1 MIKKKPTKYRFLSPL
16 LRRGFGGGISFV
28 CKVWGRLL
36 LLLMLI
42 STSASATNHYK
53 NFKVAV
59 YSRAYE
65 TAKMGDEKSL
75 EAIWDEISQQVKVDK
90 IYLETHR
97 DLLIVDE
104 KTLLSAKKFFESRG
118 IETAG
123 GITLTVNESNNFETF
138 CYTNPEHRK
147 KVKEIVEYT
156 ARHFNELILD
166 DFFFTDC
173 KCELCIKAKGNRSW
187 TEYRLDLMT
196 KAAKELV
203 IDPAKA
209 VNPNIKVVIK
219 YPNWYDHFQ
228 GCGFNLET
236 EPKLF
241 DGLYTGT
248 ETRDP
253 SSNQHLQPYLGY
265 EVFRYFNNLKPG
277 KNGGGW
283 VDPGG
288 MMYMDRYAEQLW
300 LTMFAK
306 APEITL
312 FDFRQLQRPL
322 LKTDRAAWQSTDICS
337 FNYDEMMKPI
347 PDKSDKMVQPTTIAR
362 AAGYTFETI
371 DKFLGQ
377 LGNPV
382 GVKTYKPFHSV
393 GEDFLPNYLGMIGI
407 PMDIVP
413 VFPEN
418 EPIVFLTEQARFDPE
433 IVAKI
438 KKQLLAG
445 RDIMVTSGFLKAM
458 QDKGISDIVELRV
471 TDAKASVKE
480 FAAGWGS
487 HSISD
492 RPMIIPQIKYITND
506 SWEVVS
512 AFDGTNGWPIVH
524 RGDYAKGKFYV
535 LTIPDNVIDLYQ
547 LPMDVLSKIKEILTP
562 NMPALLEAPGYT
574 SLFIYDNNAVIVE
587 SFTDQSRQVR
597 LRLAEGYSKVKDLV
611 SGKEISGEKKDY
623 FQGRRQPPIS
633 KTVVNLELKPHSY
646 LVLQLEKE

>member
-1 MIKKKPTKYRFLSPL
+1 MISIKNIFFSLAFLAI
-16 LRRGFGGGISFV
+16 ISSV
-28 CKVWGRLL
+28 NAGD
-36 LLLMLI
+36 
-42 STSASATNHYK
+42 HYK
-53 NFKVAV
+53 NFSVAV

-65 TAKMGDEKSL
+65 TAKMGDDKVL
-75 EAIWDEISQQVKVDK
+75 EPIWDEISQQVKIDK

-104 KTLLSAKKFFESRG
+104 ATLLNAKKFFESRG
-118 IETAG
+118 IKTAG

-147 KVKEIVEYT
+147 KVKEIVEFT
-156 ARHFNELILD
+156 AKHFDELILD
-166 DFFFTDC
+166 DFFFTNC
-173 KCELCIKAKGNRSW
+173 KCELCVKAKGTKSW
-187 TEYRLDLMT
+187 TDYRLELMT
-196 KAAKELV
+196 KAAKELI

-209 VNPNIKVVIK
+209 VNPKIKVVVK

-265 EVFRYFNNLKPG
+265 LVFRYFNNLKPG
-277 KNGGGW
+277 QNGGGW

-288 MMYMDRYAEQLW
+288 LSFMDRYAEQLW

-322 LKTDRAAWQSTDICS
+322 LKTDRADWQNHEICS

-347 PDKSDKMVQPTTIAR
+347 ADKSGKMVIPTTIAR

-371 DKFLGQ
+371 DQFLGQ

-393 GEDFLPNYLGMIGI
+393 GEDFLPNYMGMIGI

-438 KKQLLAG
+438 KKQLLSG
-445 RDIMVTSGFLKAM
+445 KDVMVTSGFLKAM
-458 QDKGISDIVELRV
+458 QDKGLSDIVELRV
-471 TDAKASVKE
+471 TGAKASVKE
-480 FAAGWGS
+480 FAAGWGPHIFS
-487 HSISD
+487 ENE
-492 RPMIIPQIKYITND
+492 MLIPEIKYITND

-512 AFDGTNGWPIVH
+512 AFDQTNGWPIVH
-524 RGDYAKGKFYV
+524 RGDYTKGKLYV
-535 LTIPDNVIDLYQ
+535 LTIPDNVIDLYN
-547 LPMDVLSKIKEILTP
+547 LPVDVLSRIKEIL
-562 NMPALLEAPGYT
+562 MPAMPAILEAPGYT
-574 SLFIYDNNAVIVE
+574 SLFVYDNNTVIVE
-587 SFTDQSRQVR
+587 SFKNEKQQVK
-597 LRLAEGYSKVKDLV
+597 LRLADTYSKAVDLV
-611 SGKEISGEKKDY
+611 TGKEITGEKKQY
-623 FQGRRQPPIS
+623 FQGWRKPPVS
-633 KTVVNLELKPHSY
+633 KTILNLELKPHSY
-646 LVLQLEKE
+646 AVIKLEK

>member
-1 MIKKKPTKYRFLSPL
+1 MNTTKKLFLSL
-16 LRRGFGGGISFV
+16 A
-28 CKVWGRLL
+28 LL
-36 LLLMLI
+36 LLVI
-42 STSASATNHYK
+42 SSAIAADHYK
-53 NFKVAV
+53 NFRVAV
-59 YSRAYE
+59 YTRAYE
-65 TAKMGDEKSL
+65 TAKMGDDKVL
-75 EAIWDEISQQVKVDK
+75 EPIWDEISQQLKVDK

-97 DLLIVDE
+97 DLLVVDE
-104 KTLLSAKKFFESRG
+104 ATLLHAKKFFEDRG

-123 GITLTVNESNNFETF
+123 GITLTVDESNNFQTF
-138 CYTNPEHRK
+138 CYSNPEHRK
-147 KVKEIVEYT
+147 KIKEIVEFT
-156 ARHFNELILD
+156 AKHFDELILD
-166 DFFFTDC
+166 DFFFTNC
-173 KCELCIKAKGNRSW
+173 KCELCVKAKGTKSW
-187 TEYRLDLMT
+187 TDFRLDLMT
-196 KAAKELV
+196 KAAKELI

-209 VNPNIKVVIK
+209 VNPKIKVVVK

-241 DGLYTGT
+241 DGIYTGT

-253 SSNQHLQPYLGY
+253 SSNQHLQQYLGY

-300 LTMFAK
+300 LTLFSK

-322 LKTDRAAWQSTDICS
+322 LKTDRAAWQSTDVCS

-347 PDKSDKMVQPTTIAR
+347 PDKSGKMVQPTTIAR

-371 DKFLGQ
+371 DKFIGQ

-382 GVKTYKPFHSV
+382 GVKTYKPIHSV

-418 EPIVFLTEQARFDPE
+418 EPIVLLTEQAKFDPE
-433 IVAKI
+433 IISKI
-438 KKQLLAG
+438 KKQLNSG
-445 RDIMVTSGFLKAM
+445 KDIMVTSGFLKAM
-458 QDKGISDIVELRV
+458 QDKGLNDIVELRIGNE
-471 TDAKASVKE
+471 KASVRE
-480 FAAGWGS
+480 FAAGWGP
-487 HSISD
+487 HLFTD
-492 RPMIIPQIKYITND
+492 QEMIIPEIRYITND

-512 AFDGTNGWPIVH
+512 AFDQTNGWPIVH
-524 RGDYAKGKFYV
+524 RADYTKGKFYV
-535 LTIPDNVIDLYQ
+535 LTIPDNVIDLYK
-547 LPMDVLSKIKEILTP
+547 LPVDVLSRIKEILTP
-562 NMPALLEAPGYT
+562 AMPALLEAPGYT
-574 SLFIYDNNAVIVE
+574 SLFVYDNNTVIVE
-587 SFTDQSRQVR
+587 SFTNEKQQVK
-597 LRLAEGYSKVKDLV
+597 LRLAEGFTKARDLI

-623 FQGRRQPPIS
+623 FQGWKKPPLS
-633 KTVVNLELKPHSY
+633 KMVVNLELKPHSY
-646 LVLQLEKE
+646 LVLQLEK

>member
-1 MIKKKPTKYRFLSPL
+1 MKMKNNKINKCRFLNFPL
-16 LRRGFGGGISFV
+16 SAGIL
-28 CKVWGRLL
+28 GRLL
-36 LLLMLI
+36 VILMLF
-42 STSASATNHYK
+42 SSSVFAADHYK

-65 TAKMGDEKSL
+65 TAKMGDLNYL
-75 EAIWDEISQQVKVDK
+75 EPIWDEISQQLKVDK

-104 KTLLSAKKFFESRG
+104 VTLLKAKKFFEDRG

-147 KVKEIVEYT
+147 KVKEIVEFT
-156 ARHFNELILD
+156 AKHFDELILD
-166 DFFFTDC
+166 DFFFTNC
-173 KCELCIKAKGNRSW
+173 KCELCIKAKGTKSW
-187 TEYRLDLMT
+187 TDYRLELMT
-196 KAAKELV
+196 KAAKDLV

-209 VNPNIKVVIK
+209 VNPKIKVVVK

-236 EPKLF
+236 EPKMF

-253 SSNQHLQPYLGY
+253 SSNQHLQQYLGY
-265 EVFRYFNNLKPG
+265 SVFRYFENLKPG

-288 MMYMDRYAEQLW
+288 LTYMDRYAEQLW

-337 FNYDEMMKPI
+337 FNYDEMMKPVA
-347 PDKSDKMVQPTTIAR
+347 DKNGKMVQPTTIAR

-371 DKFLGQ
+371 DQFLGL

-382 GVKTYKPFHSV
+382 GVKSYKPYHSV
-393 GEDFLPNYLGMIGI
+393 GEDFLQNYMGMIGV

-413 VFPEN
+413 EFPEN
-418 EPIVFLTEQARFDPE
+418 EPIVFLTEQASRDAG
-433 IVAKI
+433 IVGKI
-438 KKQLLAG
+438 KKQLLSG
-445 RDIMVTSGFLKAM
+445 KDVMVTSGFLKAM
-458 QDKGISDIVELRV
+458 QDKGIGDIVELRV
-471 TDAKASVKE
+471 TDDKASVKE
-480 FAAGWGS
+480 FAAGWGP
-487 HSISD
+487 HSFSQQE
-492 RPMIIPQIKYITND
+492 MIIPQIKYITND

-512 AFDGTNGWPIVH
+512 AFDGTNGWPIIH

-535 LTIPDNVIDLYQ
+535 LTIPDNVTDLYQ
-547 LPMDVLSKIKEILTP
+547 LPVDVLSKIKEILTP
-562 NMPALLEAPGYT
+562 NMPALLEAPGNT
-574 SLFIYDNNAVIVE
+574 SLFVYDNNTVIVE
-587 SFTDQSRQVR
+587 SFTNEKMQVK
-597 LRLAEGYSKVKDLV
+597 LRLAEGFSKAKDLV
-611 SGKEISGEKKDY
+611 SGKEISGEKKEY

-633 KTVVNLELKPHSY
+633 KIVLNLELKPHSY
-646 LVLQLEKE
+646 LVLQLEK

>member
-1 MIKKKPTKYRFLSPL
+1 M
-16 LRRGFGGGISFV
+16 
-28 CKVWGRLL
+28 
-36 LLLMLI
+36 
-42 STSASATNHYK
+42 SAMAGDHYK

-65 TAKMGDEKSL
+65 TVKMGDNNWIEP
-75 EAIWDEISQQVKVDK
+75 IWNEISRQVKVDK

-97 DLLIVDE
+97 DLLVVDE
-104 KTLLSAKKFFESRG
+104 ATLMKAKLFFESRG

-147 KVKEIVEYT
+147 KIKEIVEFT

-173 KCELCIKAKGNRSW
+173 KCEQCIKAKGNKSW
-187 TEYRLDLMT
+187 TEFRLELMT
-196 KAAKELV
+196 KAAKEL
-203 IDPAKA
+203 IIEPAKS
-209 VNPNIKVVIK
+209 VNPNIKVIIK

-236 EPKLF
+236 GPKLF

-265 EVFRYFNNLKPG
+265 LVYRYYNNLKPD

-283 VDPGG
+283 VDTGG
-288 MMYMDRYAEQLW
+288 ANFMDRYAEQLW

-312 FDFRQLQRPL
+312 FDLNQLQRPL
-322 LKTDRAAWQSTDICS
+322 RKTDRAEWQNHETTS

-347 PDKSDKMVQPTTIAR
+347 ADKNGKMVQPTTIAR

-371 DKFLGQ
+371 DQFLGQ
-377 LGNPV
+377 LGKPV
-382 GVKTYKPFHSV
+382 GVKSYKPFHSL
-393 GEDFLPNYLGMIGI
+393 GEDFLQNYMGMIGV

-413 VFPEN
+413 EFPEN
-418 EPIVFLTEQARFDPE
+418 EPIVFLTEQAKSDPD
-433 IVAKI
+433 IIAKI
-438 KKQLLAG
+438 KKQLISG
-445 RDIMVTSGFLKAM
+445 KDIMITSGFLKAM
-458 QDKGISDIVELRV
+458 QEKGLGDIIELRA
-471 TDAKASVKE
+471 TNQNASVRE
-480 FAAGWGS
+480 FGAGWGPHQFS
-487 HSISD
+487 NHE
-492 RPMIIPQIKYITND
+492 MIIPQIKYLTND

-512 AFDGTNGWPIVH
+512 AFNGTNGWPIVL
-524 RGDYAKGKFYV
+524 RGNYGKGKFYV

-547 LPMDVLSKIKEILTP
+547 MPVEVLSKIKEILTP

-574 SLFIYDNNAVIVE
+574 SLFVYDNNTVIVE
-587 SFTDQSRQVR
+587 SFTDETRQVK
-597 LRLAEGYSKVKDLV
+597 LRLAEGF
-611 SGKEISGEKKDY
+611 SGAKNLISEQELTGEKKDY
-623 FQGRRQPPIS
+623 FQGWKKPPITRS
-633 KTVVNLELKPHSY
+633 LLNLELKPHSF
-646 LVLQLEKE
+646 LVLQLEK

>member
-1 MIKKKPTKYRFLSPL
+1 MKSTK
-16 LRRGFGGGISFV
+16 II
-28 CKVWGRLL
+28 LL
-36 LLLMLI
+36 LLALLVPFTKQSI
-42 STSASATNHYK
+42 AVSHYK

-65 TAKMGDEKSL
+65 TVKMGDNNWIEP
-75 EAIWDEISQQVKVDK
+75 IWDEISRQVKVDK

-104 KTLLSAKKFFESRG
+104 ATLMKAKAFFESRG

-138 CYTNPEHRK
+138 CYSNPEHRK
-147 KVKEIVEYT
+147 KIKEIVEFT

-166 DFFFTDC
+166 DFFFTNC
-173 KCELCIKAKGNRSW
+173 KCDLCIKAKGNKSW
-187 TEYRLDLMT
+187 SEFRLELMT
-196 KAAKELV
+196 KAAKEL
-203 IDPAKA
+203 IIEPAKA
-209 VNPNIKVVIK
+209 VNPSIKVVIK

-253 SSNQHLQPYLGY
+253 SSNQHLQPYEGY
-265 EVFRYFNNLKPG
+265 LIYRYFNNLKPD

-288 MMYMDRYAEQLW
+288 LTFMDRYAEQLW

-312 FDFRQLQRPL
+312 FDLRQLQRPL
-322 LKTDRAAWQSTDICS
+322 LKTDRAAWQNLESCS
-337 FNYDEMMKPI
+337 FNYDELMKPI
-347 PDKSDKMVQPTTIAR
+347 ADKNGKMVQPTTIAR

-371 DKFLGQ
+371 DQFLGL
-377 LGNPV
+377 LGKPI
-382 GVKTYKPFHSV
+382 GVKSYKPFHSQ
-393 GEDFLPNYLGMIGI
+393 GEDFLPNYMGMIGV

-418 EPIVFLTEQARFDPE
+418 EPIVFLTEQAKYDEE
-433 IVAKI
+433 IVSKI
-438 KKQLLAG
+438 KKQLVSG
-445 RDIMVTSGFLKAM
+445 KDVMVTSGFLKAM
-458 QDKGISDIVELRV
+458 QDKGLGDIADLSVS
-471 TDAKASVKE
+471 DAKASVKE
-480 FAAGWGS
+480 FLAGWGP
-487 HSISD
+487 HLFSD
-492 RPMIIPQIKYITND
+492 HEMLIPQIKYLTND

-524 RGDYAKGKFYV
+524 RANYSKGKLYV
-535 LTIPDNVIDLYQ
+535 LTIPDNVTDLYQ
-547 LPMDVLSKIKEILTP
+547 LPVEVLSKIKEILTP
-562 NMPALLEAPGYT
+562 NMPVLLEGPGYT
-574 SLFIYDNNAVIVE
+574 SLFVYDNNTVIVE
-587 SFTDQSRQVR
+587 SFASENRKVK
-597 LRLAEGYSKVKDLV
+597 LRLAEGFSTAKNLV
-611 SGKEISGEKKDY
+611 TGLEIVGEKKEY
-623 FQGRRQPPIS
+623 IQGRRQPPIV
-633 KTVVNLELKPHSY
+633 KTVLNLELKPHSY
-646 LVLQLEKE
+646 IVLQLEK

>member
-1 MIKKKPTKYRFLSPL
+1 M
-16 LRRGFGGGISFV
+16 
-28 CKVWGRLL
+28 
-36 LLLMLI
+36 
-42 STSASATNHYK
+42 SAMAGDHYK

-65 TAKMGDEKSL
+65 TVKMGDNNWIEP
-75 EAIWDEISQQVKVDK
+75 IWNEISRQVKVDK

-97 DLLIVDE
+97 DLLVVDE
-104 KTLLSAKKFFESRG
+104 ATLMKAKLFFESRG

-147 KVKEIVEYT
+147 KIKEIVEFT

-173 KCELCIKAKGNRSW
+173 KCEQCIKAKGNKSW
-187 TEYRLDLMT
+187 TEFRLELMT
-196 KAAKELV
+196 KAAKEL
-203 IDPAKA
+203 IIEPAKS
-209 VNPNIKVVIK
+209 VNPNIKVIIK

-265 EVFRYFNNLKPG
+265 LVYRYYNNLKPD

-283 VDPGG
+283 VDTGG
-288 MMYMDRYAEQLW
+288 ANFMDRYAEQLW

-312 FDFRQLQRPL
+312 FDLNQLQRPL
-322 LKTDRAAWQSTDICS
+322 RKTDRAEWQNHETTS

-347 PDKSDKMVQPTTIAR
+347 ADKNGKMVQPTTIAR

-371 DKFLGQ
+371 DQFLGQ
-377 LGNPV
+377 LGKPV
-382 GVKTYKPFHSV
+382 GVKSYKPFHSL
-393 GEDFLPNYLGMIGI
+393 GEDFLQNYMGMIGV

-413 VFPEN
+413 EFPEN
-418 EPIVFLTEQARFDPE
+418 EPIVFLTEQAKSDPD
-433 IVAKI
+433 IIAKI
-438 KKQLLAG
+438 KKQLISG
-445 RDIMVTSGFLKAM
+445 KDIMITSGFLKAM
-458 QDKGISDIVELRV
+458 QEKGLGDIVELRA
-471 TDAKASVKE
+471 TNQSASVRE
-480 FAAGWGS
+480 FGAGWGPHQFS
-487 HSISD
+487 NHE
-492 RPMIIPQIKYITND
+492 MIIPQIKYLTND

-512 AFDGTNGWPIVH
+512 AFNGTNGWPIVL
-524 RGDYAKGKFYV
+524 RGNYGKGKFYV

-547 LPMDVLSKIKEILTP
+547 MPVEVLSKIKEILTP

-574 SLFIYDNNAVIVE
+574 SLFVYDNNTVIVE
-587 SFTDQSRQVR
+587 SFADETRQVK
-597 LRLAEGYSKVKDLV
+597 LRLAEGF
-611 SGKEISGEKKDY
+611 SGAKNLISEQELTGEKKDY
-623 FQGRRQPPIS
+623 FQGWKKPSITRS
-633 KTVVNLELKPHSY
+633 LLNLELKPHSF
-646 LVLQLEKE
+646 LVLQLEK

>member
-1 MIKKKPTKYRFLSPL
+1 MNTTKKLFLSL
-16 LRRGFGGGISFV
+16 A
-28 CKVWGRLL
+28 LL
-36 LLLMLI
+36 LLVI
-42 STSASATNHYK
+42 SSAIAADHYK

-65 TAKMGDEKSL
+65 TAKMGDDKAL
-75 EAIWDEISQQVKVDK
+75 EPIWDEISQQLKVDK

-97 DLLIVDE
+97 DLLVVDE
-104 KTLLSAKKFFESRG
+104 ATLLHAKKFFEDRG

-123 GITLTVNESNNFETF
+123 GITLTVDESNNFQTF
-138 CYTNPEHRK
+138 CYSNPEHRK
-147 KVKEIVEYT
+147 KIKEIVEFT
-156 ARHFNELILD
+156 AKHFDELILD
-166 DFFFTDC
+166 DFFFTNC
-173 KCELCIKAKGNRSW
+173 KCELCVKAKGTKSW
-187 TEYRLDLMT
+187 TDFRLDLMT
-196 KAAKELV
+196 KAAKELI

-209 VNPNIKVVIK
+209 VNPKIKVVVK

-241 DGLYTGT
+241 DGIYTGT

-253 SSNQHLQPYLGY
+253 SSNQHLQQYLGY

-288 MMYMDRYAEQLW
+288 ASYMDRYAEQLW
-300 LTMFAK
+300 LTLFAK

-347 PDKSDKMVQPTTIAR
+347 PDKSGKMVQPTTIAR

-371 DKFLGQ
+371 DKFIGQ

-418 EPIVFLTEQARFDPE
+418 EPIVLLTEQAKFDPE
-433 IVAKI
+433 IISKI
-438 KKQLLAG
+438 KKQLNSG
-445 RDIMVTSGFLKAM
+445 KDIMVTSGFLKAM
-458 QDKGISDIVELRV
+458 QDKGINEIVELRV

-480 FAAGWGS
+480 FAAGWGPHLFS
-487 HSISD
+487 ETE
-492 RPMIIPQIKYITND
+492 MIIPEIKYITND

-512 AFDGTNGWPIVH
+512 AFDATNGWPIVH
-524 RGDYAKGKFYV
+524 RADYTKGKFYV
-535 LTIPDNVIDLYQ
+535 LTIPDNVIDLYN
-547 LPMDVLSKIKEILTP
+547 LPVDVLSRIKEILMP
-562 NMPALLEAPGYT
+562 KMPAILEASGYN
-574 SLFIYDNNAVIVE
+574 SLFVYDNNTVIVE
-587 SFTDQSRQVR
+587 SFKNEKQQVK
-597 LRLAEGYSKVKDLV
+597 LRLSEGFTKAGDII

-623 FQGRRQPPIS
+623 FQGWKKPPIT
-633 KTVVNLELKPHSY
+633 KTILNLELKPHSY
-646 LVLQLEKE
+646 LVLQLEK